1 MDIIQEL
8 QKKLG
13 KTEADIRQMVE
24 ERRKQLD
31 FLISEE
37 GAVQIIASESG
48 ISHNPE
54 MKVSRLGK
62 EMSGIEIFLKI
73 SEVNEKREFE
83 KNGKKGR
90 VRNFTAEDET
100 GKIRLSLW
108 DEMADLEIKQGDIVK
123 ITGGYTS
130 PNLELRA
137 GKRAK
142 IDINPS
148 DAPEELEKISSPEK
162 QEISGIK
169 DGDDVRIRGVLTK
182 VFDRS
187 PFFSSPQGKQLMLS
201 ATIDDGT
208 AAIRAVFFRKAVEAV
223 VGMTREEAL
232 EKEGEVL
239 KRAKLFTPFWFT
251 GKVKHSKF
259 SGSDEI
265 IVNEAVRAEASD
277 ELDKKINEIIGA

>member
-1 MDIIQEL
+1 MEIIQEL
-8 QKKLG
+8 QKKFG
-13 KTEADIRQMVE
+13 KTEVEIRQMAE

-37 GAVQIIASESG
+37 GALQIIASEAG
-48 ISHNPE
+48 INHNPE
-54 MKVSRLGK
+54 MKVNRLGK
-62 EMSGIEIFLKI
+62 EMSGIEIFLRI

-108 DEMADLEIKQGDIVK
+108 DEMADLEINPGDIVK

-130 PNLELRA
+130 QNLELRA

-142 IDINPS
+142 IEVNPPE
-148 DAPEELEKISSPEK
+148 APKELGKLSSPK
-162 QEISGIK
+162 NQDIAGIK
-169 DGDDVRIRGVLTK
+169 DGEDVRIRGVLTK
-182 VFDRS
+182 VFERS

-208 AAIRAVFFRKAVEAV
+208 AAIHAVFFRKAVEAV

-239 KRAKLFTPFWFT
+239 KRAKLFTPFWFI
-251 GKVKHSKF
+251 GKVKHNNF
-259 SGSDEI
+259 SNSDEI
-265 IVNEAVRAEASD
+265 IVNEVRKAEASD

>member
-13 KTEADIRQMVE
+13 KTEAEIRQMVE

-31 FLISEE
+31 YLISEE

-48 ISHNPE
+48 INHNPE
-54 MKVSRLGK
+54 MKVKNLGK
-62 EMSGIEIFLKI
+62 EMSGIEIFLRI

-83 KNGKKGR
+83 KNGKNGR

-108 DEMADLEIKQGDIVK
+108 DDMADLEINQGDIVK

-130 PNLELRA
+130 SNLELRA

-142 IDINPS
+142 IEVNPP
-148 DAPEELEKISSPEK
+148 DAPAELKKIRSPEK
-162 QEISGIK
+162 QEIAGIK

-182 VFDRS
+182 VFERS

-201 ATIDDGT
+201 ALIDDGS
-208 AAIRAVFFRKAVEAV
+208 ASIRAVFFRKAVEAV
-223 VGMTREEAL
+223 VGMTRNEAL

-239 KRAKLFTPFWFT
+239 KRARLFTPFWFI

-259 SGSDEI
+259 SNSDEV
-265 IVNEAVRAEASD
+265 IVNEVIKAEAYD